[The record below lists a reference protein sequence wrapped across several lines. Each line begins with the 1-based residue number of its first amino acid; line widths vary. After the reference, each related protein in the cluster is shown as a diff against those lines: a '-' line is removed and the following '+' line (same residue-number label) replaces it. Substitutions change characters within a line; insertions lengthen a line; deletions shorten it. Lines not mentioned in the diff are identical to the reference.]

1 MDIEIPLSYT
11 LECTV
16 FRFGLWRPTHTTAE
30 MLFVVLFDDASS
42 SLNYIASN
50 GKGSVNDELQRVW
63 KEAFVASFE
72 LQSPHMPL
80 GTEENEEKSIRI
92 GGLCSDM

>member
-1 MDIEIPLSYT
+1 MDIEIPLTYT
-11 LECTV
+11 SQCTI
-16 FRFGLWRPTHTTAE
+16 FRFGLWRPTHTTAK
-30 MLFVVLFDDASS
+30 MLFVVLFHDASS

-50 GKGSVNDELQRVW
+50 GKGSVNDELQRIR

-72 LQSPHMPL
+72 LQSPHMPF
-80 GTEENEEKSIRI
+80 GTEENEEKLIRI